1 MQKNSSGKKGAND
14 MPAKR
19 NIQNFMLISYILSIF
34 LKTATPYSNF
44 KNAPSVS
51 GVSDTSYKVCF
62 EFILMLRYFRVFK
75 AQRMVWN
82 KKRRHGYIRI
92 YKFCKNRK
100 IFLIFQEFFGHFWAS
115 IGAFSTRIS
124 FERFSA
130 PFYSIRYTLDSKRR
144 QELLSNCIRE
154 KGAPDKYS

>member
-1 MQKNSSGKKGAND
+1 MSATH
-14 MPAKR
+14 
-19 NIQNFMLISYILSIF
+19 NIQNFMLISHILSIF
-34 LKTATPYSNF
+34 LETETSYRNLK
-44 KNAPSVS
+44 KAPSVS
-51 GVSDTSYKVCF
+51 EGSDTSYKVCF
-62 EFILMLRYFRVFK
+62 EFIWMLRYFRVFK
-75 AQRMVWN
+75 VQRMVWN

-100 IFLIFQEFFGHFWAS
+100 IFFIFQEFFWHFWAS

-130 PFYSIRYTLDSKRR
+130 PFYSVRYTLDSKRR